1 MVNEYRDSINLGKIE
16 VSRRDL
22 KLSGDGTYKFS
33 IEGFREIESAIE
45 SGWRL
50 PTKEEFKYI
59 HSIWKDLD
67 GLSLA
72 SNSDYWI
79 YGEPVDHP
87 YNPVWELYPSVG
99 VSVLT
104 LDFVMSIKDQSLR
117 IRLVKDL

>member
-33 IEGFREIESAIE
+33 IEGFRGIESAIE

-50 PTKEEFKYI
+50 PTKEEFTYI

-67 GLSLA
+67 GLNLA
-72 SNSDYWI
+72 INSDYWI